1 MYHQRLITLLPHRRP
16 KQQWLIQ
23 VIGSSRNA
31 IRVFGSS
38 GSPPHHLWWVTFFSP
53 WCPLK
58 HRLFTP
64 LWPPLHVS
72 KLVKIGDD
80 WEEEVTPMPGKKAFP
95 EMPSIL
101 LLTSLRPELHGHP
114 KLWEKLGNV
123 SYSRTCEYP
132 EDHTEVLRVRERRNR
147 FWRSNL

>member
-72 KLVKIGDD
+72 KLVKVGDD
-80 WEEEVTPMPGKKAFP
+80 WEEEVTPMPGKKEAGSGCRSHP
-95 EMPSIL
+95 HHYTLLAPRTPSPASSGVWQEERVF
-101 LLTSLRPELHGHP
+101 TSVRNLSSRWTAPRLH
-114 KLWEKLGNV
+114 N
-123 SYSRTCEYP
+123 
-132 EDHTEVLRVRERRNR
+132 
-147 FWRSNL
+147 